1 MFALAPTWFP
11 QLSNPF
17 NQITAGEDFTL
28 KCRPDVHRYT
38 VAWYKDGNE
47 VNASSNWFSLDPIT
61 FDLVILNPQE
71 GQETEGRYSCTASNE
86 YGSLSPY
93 FDIVVQIACK

>member
-11 QLSNPF
+11 KISNPF

-38 VAWYKDGNE
+38 VAWYKDGTM
-47 VNASSNWFSLDPIT
+47 VNASSNRFSLDPIT

-71 GQETEGRYSCTASNE
+71 GKETEGKYSCTASNE

-93 FDIVVQIACK
+93 YDIVVQIACK

>member
-1 MFALAPTWFP
+1 MFAFAPTWFP

-47 VNASSNWFSLDPIT
+47 VNASSNRFSLDPIT

>member
-47 VNASSNWFSLDPIT
+47 VNASSNRFSLDPIT
-61 FDLVILNPQE
+61 FDLVILNSQE

>member
-1 MFALAPTWFP
+1 MLALAPSWFR
-11 QLSNPF
+11 QVSNPF
-17 NQITAGEDFTL
+17 NQITAGKDFTL

-38 VAWYKDGNE
+38 VTWYKDGTE
-47 VNASSNWFSLDPIT
+47 VNASSNRFSLDPIT

-71 GQETEGRYSCTASNE
+71 GQETEGRYGCTASNE

-93 FDIVVQIACK
+93 HDIVVQIACK